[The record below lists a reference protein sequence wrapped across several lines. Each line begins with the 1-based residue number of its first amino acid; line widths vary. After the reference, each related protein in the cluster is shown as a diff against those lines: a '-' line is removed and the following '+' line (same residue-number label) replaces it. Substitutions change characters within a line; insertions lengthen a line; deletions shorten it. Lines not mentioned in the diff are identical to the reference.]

1 MMVVFNFRVDFSSDF
16 IFITRIINR
25 IKIASNLVV
34 ENMVCNLTEL
44 SQNPLS
50 SHGYS
55 IENEI
60 VYFSI
65 LKYFFKRVVETS
77 SYVRRM
83 EIQQQQQQ
91 QKNTK
96 NV

>member
-65 LKYFFKRVVETS
+65 L
-77 SYVRRM
+77 
-83 EIQQQQQQ
+83 
-91 QKNTK
+91 
-96 NV
+96 